1 MVLDGVFIVS
11 VEAESTGKCQALR
24 DETQVLLQCHIG
36 LYLVLPLIVV
46 ASLRT
51 RHPRVNVV
59 LVECV
64 IGYTVALL
72 GVVFTFGG
80 KESVALYHWGEQRV
94 VAEQLAPYLV
104 IADTR

>member
-1 MVLDGVFIVS
+1 MVLDGVLVMS
-11 VEAESTGKCQALR
+11 VKAKPTGKRQTLR

-46 ASLRT
+46 TSLRT

-80 KESVALYHWGEQRV
+80 KESVAIYHGGEQRV
-94 VAEQLAPYLV
+94 VAE
-104 IADTR
+104 